1 MFSMTKSEVNGINVL
16 QTMEDINE
24 KLTGSK
30 SIYDCSD
37 DSPLKQFFNMIDRF
51 ISFVIVDNLYAVT
64 IIPIS
69 IYNILYSRAI
79 SNASIR
85 GFSNFLFSVLIMVML
100 SNNELLK
107 WAYNKIMKSTIQ
119 MPISS
124 QTASTAVSGIR
135 GIGQIAS
142 LIARA

>member
-1 MFSMTKSEVNGINVL
+1 MTKSEANGINVL

-30 SIYDCSD
+30 IIYDCSD

-107 WAYNKIMKSTIQ
+107 WAYNKIMKSTLQ

-124 QTASTAVSGIR
+124 QTASTVAGSMR

>member
-1 MFSMTKSEVNGINVL
+1 VNGINVL

-124 QTASTAVSGIR
+124 QTASTVAGSMR